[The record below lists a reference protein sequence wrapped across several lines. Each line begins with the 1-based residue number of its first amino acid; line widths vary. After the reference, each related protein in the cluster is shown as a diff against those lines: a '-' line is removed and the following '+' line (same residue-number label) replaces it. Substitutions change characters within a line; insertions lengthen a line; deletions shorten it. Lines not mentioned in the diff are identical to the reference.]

1 MPHDMAEGGGTE
13 SATPVPAKRGMGWR
27 LWAVIAVV
35 AILVIAGAAYYLTRG
50 GPSRDT
56 KTLVYYMQ
64 SEPLT
69 MDSSDAYDLW
79 SFIAIQN
86 TYDTLV
92 GYKTDSLQLVGV
104 LAQSWDIL
112 DAQHYV
118 FHIRH
123 GVKFWD
129 GSNFTANDVYASFR
143 KVIIENSPE
152 SGVAWILNQNLDA
165 SNIPGS
171 LWVKDTF
178 TIQMNLTVAYAGF
191 LQTLATVEPSAIM
204 SGAWITANG
213 GVQPN
218 TANDFIKHNSMG
230 TAPYYMKASD
240 WVAKDHMT
248 LHKNPYFWR
257 GWTGTEPESVVIRFT
272 NDASSRVEAIR
283 TGAADLADLPLS
295 SVSQVSGLP
304 GVVAKAN
311 DTVKSEIVSMNA
323 TNAYMAD
330 NATGRLVRQAFSYA
344 FDYNATITNDY
355 AGFATLLPGPIPK
368 GMQFFDQESQLYYQN
383 LQKAGAL
390 LDQAGYTKNG
400 QGIRFGG
407 YAFRLVADG
416 TQVEEA
422 NAARRFQTSL
432 QSIGVQTNLQI
443 TQSTDAWDAIRGSG
457 TYDFFV
463 AHWVLDYLDPD
474 DYVTPMVMSAY
485 AYAGDYWHTGFNNT
499 TINNYGNLARSE
511 LNNATRAA
519 DYHIVWQ
526 TSMANPNMIWFC
538 QQQYVPV
545 HQNYVKGFWFNP
557 VTWWNFYF
565 YQKT

>member
-1 MPHDMAEGGGTE
+1 MAEGGGE
-13 SATPVPAKRGMGWR
+13 AEAPAAAPKRRMGWR
-27 LWAVIAVV
+27 IWAIIAVV
-35 AILVIAGAAYYLTRG
+35 VILIV
-50 GPSRDT
+50 
-56 KTLVYYMQ
+56 VYYMQ

-92 GYKTDSLQLVGV
+92 GYKTDTLQLVGV

-118 FHIRH
+118 FHIRQ

-129 GSNFTANDVYASFR
+129 NTTLTANDVYASFR
-143 KVIIENSPE
+143 KVLIENSPE
-152 SGVAWILNQNLDA
+152 SKVAWILNQNLDA

-171 LWVKDTF
+171 LWVKDTY

-204 SGAWITANG
+204 SSAWITANG
-213 GVQPN
+213 GVQHNTPN
-218 TANDFIKHNSMG
+218 DYIKHDTMG
-230 TAPYYMKASD
+230 TAAYYMMRSD

-248 LHKNPYFWR
+248 LHKNPHFWR
-257 GWTGTEPESVVIRFT
+257 GWTGTEPETIVIRFT
-272 NDASSRVEAIR
+272 NDASSRVEAI
-283 TGAADLADLPLS
+283 LPLS
-295 SVSQVSGLP
+295 SVAQVSGVA

-311 DTVKSEIVSMNA
+311 DTVKSEIVTMNV
-323 TNAYMAD
+323 TNPYMAD

-344 FDYNATITNDY
+344 FDYNATISNDY

-368 GMQFFDQESQLYYQN
+368 GMQFFNQESQVYYQN

-390 LDQAGYTKNG
+390 LDQAGYTKNA
-400 QGIRFGG
+400 QGIRFAG

-422 NAARRFQTSL
+422 NAARRFQTTL
-432 QSIGVQTNLQI
+432 QSIGVQTDLQV
-443 TQSTDAWDAIRGSG
+443 TTSSDAWDAIRSAG

-474 DYVTPMVMSAY
+474 DYVTPMVMSSAFG
-485 AYAGDYWHTGFNNT
+485 GDYWTTHFDNA

-511 LNNATRAA
+511 LNNATRGAE
-519 DYHIVWQ
+519 YRTVWQ
-526 TSMANPNMIWFC
+526 TSMDNPNMIWFC

-545 HQNYVKGFWFNP
+545 HQSYIKGFWFNP

>member
-13 SATPVPAKRGMGWR
+13 SAPPVPAKRGMGWR

-35 AILVIAGAAYYLTRG
+35 VILVIAGAAYYLTRG

-143 KVIIENSPE
+143 KVLIENSPE

-204 SGAWITANG
+204 SDAWITANG

-218 TANDFIKHNSMG
+218 TANDIIKHNTMG

-257 GWTGTEPESVVIRFT
+257 DRC
-272 NDASSRVEAIR
+272 N
-283 TGAADLADLPLS
+283 
-295 SVSQVSGLP
+295 QVHKRRLFP
-304 GVVAKAN
+304 G
-311 DTVKSEIVSMNA
+311 
-323 TNAYMAD
+323 
-330 NATGRLVRQAFSYA
+330 
-344 FDYNATITNDY
+344 
-355 AGFATLLPGPIPK
+355 
-368 GMQFFDQESQLYYQN
+368 
-383 LQKAGAL
+383 
-390 LDQAGYTKNG
+390 
-400 QGIRFGG
+400 
-407 YAFRLVADG
+407 
-416 TQVEEA
+416 
-422 NAARRFQTSL
+422 
-432 QSIGVQTNLQI
+432 
-443 TQSTDAWDAIRGSG
+443 RG
-457 TYDFFV
+457 
-463 AHWVLDYLDPD
+463 DPD
-474 DYVTPMVMSAY
+474 RRGRPGGPAPFERESGV
-485 AYAGDYWHTGFNNT
+485 G
-499 TINNYGNLARSE
+499 LAWR
-511 LNNATRAA
+511 RR
-519 DYHIVWQ
+519 
-526 TSMANPNMIWFC
+526 
-538 QQQYVPV
+538 
-545 HQNYVKGFWFNP
+545 KGERHGEERDRLHERDQRLHGGQRHWP
-557 VTWWNFYF
+557 ARPPSVLLRIRL
-565 YQKT
+565 